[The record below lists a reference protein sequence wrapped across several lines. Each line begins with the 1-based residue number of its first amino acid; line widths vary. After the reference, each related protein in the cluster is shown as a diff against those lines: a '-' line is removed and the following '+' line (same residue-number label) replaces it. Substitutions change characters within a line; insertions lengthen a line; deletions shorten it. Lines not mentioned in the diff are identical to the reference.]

1 MKPATS
7 PKITAA
13 IAAAFTLAAF
23 TSASLAQQSTT
34 VTEKTVVEQRVV
46 TYPQPREIVTTEIEF
61 QPASTA
67 NDLNVRMLRDFE
79 NVKQSEPGVA
89 IDIARN
95 PEVVENAGYV
105 ARHPALQAFLERH
118 PDARNEIVES
128 PGNFVTPV
136 AGSKWNSH
144 EVAGIPRD

>member
-7 PKITAA
+7 PFVTTAM
-13 IAAAFTLAAF
+13 AAFALAVFA
-23 TSASLAQQSTT
+23 TPSHAQTTT
-34 VTEKTVVEQRVV
+34 VTEKTIVEKKVITEGPR
-46 TYPQPREIVTTEIEF
+46 PREIVTTEIEF
-61 QPASTA
+61 QPAATA
-67 NDLNVRMLRDFE
+67 NDLNVQMLRDFE
-79 NVKQSEPGVA
+79 NVKEADRKVA

-105 ARHPALQAFLERH
+105 AKHPALQAFLERH
-118 PDARNEIVES
+118 PEARNEIVEN

-136 AGSKWNSH
+136 AGSRWNSH

>member
-1 MKPATS
+1 MKPAAS
-7 PKITAA
+7 PLVTAA
-13 IAAAFTLAAF
+13 IAAAFTLTTFA
-23 TSASLAQQSTT
+23 TSSLAQQSTT
-34 VTEKTVVEQRVV
+34 VTEKTVVEERVV
-46 TYPQPREIVTTEIEF
+46 THPQPREIVTTEIEF

-79 NVKQSEPGVA
+79 NVKQSETGVA

-95 PEVVENAGYV
+95 PEVIENAGYV
-105 ARHPALQAFLERH
+105 ARHPALQAFLEKH
-118 PDARNEIVES
+118 PAARAEIVDS

-136 AGSKWNSH
+136 ASSKWNSH